1 MWKIKFIPIITSLF
15 FLSCNKEKSV
25 LNDETKIIQ
34 KDSIEKNNV
43 ETIDY
48 EIVNVES
55 QTRKAMGKKPLS
67 QYEVSELKEL
77 PEYKKAIYKIVLSK
91 DIKEKLIEPTVEK
104 IINDLSR
111 DKDIGEIILFLYSD
125 KELIDEGYDIGSV
138 TWAPYG
144 KLGNI
149 DAHIVQN
156 NNREN
161 YSIDYNLK
169 NNLDEYLSKRLED
182 VKKFGLTSEERK
194 QVFKD
199 KVKAEDNAFE
209 NKESE
214 QERIMKENYAKI
226 LKKYNINLN
235 QLQEISS
242 EGQEK
247 YWPLD

>member
-55 QTRKAMGKKPLS
+55 QTRKAIGKKPLS

-91 DIKEKLIEPTVEK
+91 DIKEKLIKPTVEK

-111 DKDIGEIILFLYSD
+111 DKGIGEIILFLYSD

-138 TWAPYG
+138 TWASYG

-149 DAHIVQN
+149 DAHTVQN

-209 NKESE
+209 YKESE

-235 QLQEISS
+235 QLHEISN